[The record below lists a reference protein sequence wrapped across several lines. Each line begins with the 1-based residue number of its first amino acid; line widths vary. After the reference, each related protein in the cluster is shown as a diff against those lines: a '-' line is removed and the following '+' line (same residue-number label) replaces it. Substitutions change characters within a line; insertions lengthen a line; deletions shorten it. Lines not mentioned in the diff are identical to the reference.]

1 MALGKFADLSEEEF
15 ERVHLR
21 YRPSAARVA
30 KVADELTY
38 EKVASHLGEA
48 VAAAGASQAQ
58 LEARIEEESGKQF
71 AWTTPPNGYNAVVT
85 PVHNQQD
92 ICASCWAFVTAD
104 SVASRWAVLNGGQLP
119 VEDMSVKQLMAC
131 DTQDNGCNTGNMYT
145 AYDWIGD
152 NGGFATR
159 KDYNDPKYISAGP
172 EDDDTATCRNDPD
185 LRLALDTPAMCDVK
199 MTGGNVALMEAVRG
213 AGPIAIGINANNLQ
227 FYESGVINAA
237 SCPPAGRGIQSI
249 NHAALLVG
257 WGEEN
262 GVKYWLVKNSYGLD
276 FGENGYFRLERAAP
290 SPDTLFGTCGML
302 FESVYP
308 VVTRA
313 GDKADE
319 ETLRSQ
325 CTEGS
330 VFKQDY
336 YRNEADNPGA
346 AASAM
351 AEAEAALSASLGKMS
366 ARGAAVGAAPWRVSV
381 ARGVDARWEGARVC
395 DWGVA
400 RRRRR
405 GRRGSRR
412 RANRRRSSRARAGD
426 DPAHP
431 VNEERPSALRASSI
445 NSLSTQK

>member
-1 MALGKFADLSEEEF
+1 M
-15 ERVHLR
+15 
-21 YRPSAARVA
+21 
-30 KVADELTY
+30 
-38 EKVASHLGEA
+38 
-48 VAAAGASQAQ
+48 
-58 LEARIEEESGKQF
+58 EARIEEESGKQF
-71 AWTTPPNGYNAVVT
+71 SWTTPPNGYNAVVT

-104 SVASRWAVLNGGQLP
+104 SVASRWAVLNGGQVP

-152 NGGFATR
+152 NGGLSSR
-159 KDYNDPKYISAGP
+159 RDYNDPKYVSAGP
-172 EDDDTATCRNDPD
+172 GDDDTATCRDDPD
-185 LRLALDTPAMCDVK
+185 LRLALDTPAMCDIK

-237 SCPPAGRGIQSI
+237 SCPPGRGIQSI

-276 FGENGYFRLERAAP
+276 FGENGFFRLERARA
-290 SPDTLFGTCGML
+290 SPDTLFGTCGLL

-308 VVTRA
+308 VVIRA
-313 GDKADE
+313 GDQADE
-319 ETLRSQ
+319 GTLRSQ

-366 ARGAAVGAAPWRVSV
+366 ARGSRVGSGAV
-381 ARGVDARWEGARVC
+381 ARERRQGCEPTVGGLNYVC
-395 DWGVA
+395 GRGVA

-412 RANRRRSSRARAGD
+412 RATRRRSSRARAGD

-431 VNEERPSALRASSI
+431 VNEERRSALHRQSFHTVVDFALNI
-445 NSLSTQK
+445 LSFAALRCVGQRRNAREMALPNNFAEGLMSFKQGIKDMKADIQPHRPRPTGG